1 MSQLKPKSVSAS
13 SIDGQ
18 VYKVFPN
25 DLNAHHTA
33 FGGMIMAKCDR
44 LALVVAERHSGK
56 VCVTAS
62 VDSMH
67 FRAPAKD
74 GDTLVF
80 KISVN
85 RAWRSSMEIGVKV
98 LAENSYTGA
107 LKHIVS
113 AYFTFVALDE
123 FSKPINIPDIAAE
136 SDDQHRRYEEAD
148 IRRQQRLKNRAALA
162 DFRASKNGTEN

>member
-1 MSQLKPKSVSAS
+1 MTTLQSKPVSAS
-13 SIDGQ
+13 AIDGQ

-44 LALVVAERHSGK
+44 LSLVVAERHSGK

-74 GDTLVF
+74 GDTLIF
-80 KISVN
+80 KTAIN

-98 LAENSYTGA
+98 LAENSYTGDF
-107 LKHIVS
+107 KHIVS

-123 FSKPINIPDIAAE
+123 FGKPIDVPEILPVAE
-136 SDDQHRRYEEAD
+136 EEIRRYEEAD
-148 IRRQQRLKNRAALA
+148 IRRQQRLKNREAMANY
-162 DFRASKNGTEN
+162 RATRGG